1 MQKHCCL
8 LQCPDGDCNAAFPAF
23 MNFMDQFRGTAGNV
37 QLILK
42 VTLLDFL
49 LFHCASV
56 FTSFFGCREHWASVS
71 HLFGCRYIICAAD
84 FTVNPA
90 KALLVQ
96 SSLHVLAS
104 VCAMGSGSIAH
115 VQLPVCH
122 KQTNE
127 GTCTKHQRVI
137 EDTMFKAKLCLSNK
151 IALLYDRPEDYRGP
165 IAGITQQGI
174 AAVHSSY
181 AQTSAFN
188 ACAAVSTGRIG
199 PVALVKTSDF
209 IDVDENVRPGPAE
222 RAEQKLARSQC
233 VEGSLNSQ
241 FCF

>member
-1 MQKHCCL
+1 M
-8 LQCPDGDCNAAFPAF
+8 
-23 MNFMDQFRGTAGNV
+23 
-37 QLILK
+37 
-42 VTLLDFL
+42 
-49 LFHCASV
+49 
-56 FTSFFGCREHWASVS
+56 
-71 HLFGCRYIICAAD
+71 
-84 FTVNPA
+84 NPA

-151 IALLYDRPEDYRGP
+151 IALLHDRPEDYRGP
-165 IAGITQQGI
+165 IAGITQHGI

-233 VEGSLNSQ
+233 VEGSLNLQ
-241 FCF
+241 FCFLIC

>member
-1 MQKHCCL
+1 M
-8 LQCPDGDCNAAFPAF
+8 
-23 MNFMDQFRGTAGNV
+23 
-37 QLILK
+37 
-42 VTLLDFL
+42 
-49 LFHCASV
+49 
-56 FTSFFGCREHWASVS
+56 
-71 HLFGCRYIICAAD
+71 
-84 FTVNPA
+84 NPA

-104 VCAMGSGSIAH
+104 VCAMGSGSVAH

-137 EDTMFKAKLCLSNK
+137 EDTLFKAKLCLANK
-151 IALLYDRPEDYRGP
+151 MALLYDRPEDYRGP
-165 IAGITQQGI
+165 VAGFSQQAI
-174 AAVHSSY
+174 AAVHNTF

-222 RAEQKLARSQC
+222 RVEQKLSSSQC
-233 VEGSLNSQ
+233 VEVHLTLTVWFFICSEPRHVSSEHFLGCSHPSARKGAAVHAAIIDAYLAGLDIQKDKDTILWFDILPNRRL
-241 FCF
+241 FG